1 MVSLSIGFNPD
12 LWTLESVCRRTIE
25 NKRGKIDIYIF
36 YFAVQFLP
44 FHVWDYEP
52 VIVYESGNEVTCL
65 YDALHYYIGCS
76 KKPELVISYPWR
88 SFYEGSTEKK
98 VELDKMPQ
106 RELTDELIKVWRS
119 RDHNPFSMDEIFL
132 EDPWKALDEFRKG
145 ERVKFGEER
154 ERKIVS
160 LELPE
165 YRDVETLYNDL
176 SLALETN
183 EIIKGFKWP
192 GILAEYV
199 LSSSI
204 EKESL
209 QSFLARKCIAERI
222 VLEMENLT
230 RIEEELRSV
239 YSKTGEES

>member
-1 MVSLSIGFNPD
+1 
-12 LWTLESVCRRTIE
+12 
-25 NKRGKIDIYIF
+25 
-36 YFAVQFLP
+36 
-44 FHVWDYEP
+44 
-52 VIVYESGNEVTCL
+52 
-65 YDALHYYIGCS
+65 
-76 KKPELVISYPWR
+76 
-88 SFYEGSTEKK
+88 
-98 VELDKMPQ
+98 
-106 RELTDELIKVWRS
+106 
-119 RDHNPFSMDEIFL
+119 MDEIFL

-230 RIEEELRSV
+230 RIEGELRSV

>member
-1 MVSLSIGFNPD
+1 
-12 LWTLESVCRRTIE
+12 
-25 NKRGKIDIYIF
+25 
-36 YFAVQFLP
+36 
-44 FHVWDYEP
+44 
-52 VIVYESGNEVTCL
+52 
-65 YDALHYYIGCS
+65 
-76 KKPELVISYPWR
+76 
-88 SFYEGSTEKK
+88 
-98 VELDKMPQ
+98 MPQ

-230 RIEEELRSV
+230 RIEGELRSV